1 MLSSLR
7 QFIVVIAA
15 LLAAVI
21 PVSAA
26 SVHLSVTTP
35 RGQRNIGVGDVF
47 YIQYEVSNTDARP
60 EQPRSLPG
68 AKVMYFE
75 HTGQSSSYTVVNGV
89 SSQSRGHTYTLTA
102 RATSEGTFT
111 FGPVTVGGVK
121 SNQVKYIIGKASD
134 SNRIPG
140 GGVSSSAHDTPDSS
154 KPKFI
159 GKGDGNL
166 FLRASVSKTTAYEQE
181 ALVYTVK
188 LYTTYDGIKFI
199 GATSAP
205 KFEGFVVEESK
216 ATSVQLSYEN
226 YQGKTYATAIIAR
239 YVIFPQMKGTLK
251 VIGNTYTCSVDRR
264 EYYHDPFWGNM
275 SVSSPMQLNV
285 TPNDLQVNVRPLP
298 QPQPADF
305 SGGVGSFSISS
316 ALPSSRLL
324 TNQGASIV
332 YKVSGTGN
340 IKYIKLPDLNALFP
354 SEIEVYSPQ
363 TDVKADVGASNVS
376 GTATFD
382 YTMTPLEQGTFKI
395 PPVSLCYFNPA
406 TGKYERAVARGYTV
420 EVGKGNASSKSQTLN
435 RLRFDSQ
442 LMEMTDDLSAD
453 HTPMIRRVT
462 YWMWYGIAAILLLVA
477 IAIWRKHLKD
487 LADIESMK
495 SRRAAKIARRRLRKA
510 SDCMKRNDTGHFYDE
525 MLRALWGYLA
535 HKLRMPTSELTR
547 DNILGRL
554 KAVDVPQALIDKTLG
569 LLDDCEY
576 AKYAPSAPG
585 LNMTDLYNQAEILI
599 LELER
604 TFRYKGTQAS
614 VPAADHELTLTE
626 KLDREL
632 NSSKEL
638 SKDVTEAHKDTDPQG
653 TSLAQNPEVSEAE
666 HKETSGVA
674 TSEPKD
680 TETDNHNH

>member
-1 MLSSLR
+1 MSTL
-7 QFIVVIAA
+7 
-15 LLAAVI
+15 LLAAL
-21 PVSAA
+21 PLSAA
-26 SVHLSVTTP
+26 SVRLSVSMP
-35 RGQRNIGVGDVF
+35 RGQRTIGVGDVF

-89 SSQSRGHTYTLTA
+89 SSQSRSHTYTLTA
-102 RATSEGTFT
+102 RATTEGSYT
-111 FGPVTVGGVK
+111 FGPVTVGGIK
-121 SNQVKYIIGKASD
+121 SNQVRYSIGKATEPER
-134 SNRIPG
+134 NVPG
-140 GGVSSSAHDTPDSS
+140 RQGASADDPDSQ

-226 YQGKTYATAIIAR
+226 YNGKTYATAIIAR

-264 EYYHDPFWGNM
+264 EYYHDPFFGSM
-275 SVSSPMQLNV
+275 SVSSPLQLNV

-316 ALPSSRLL
+316 SLPSANLL
-324 TNQGASIV
+324 TNQGASII

-382 YTMTPLEQGTFKI
+382 YTMTPLEQGSFKI
-395 PPVSLCYFNPA
+395 PQVTLCYFNPA
-406 TGKYERAVARGYTV
+406 TGRYERSVAKGFTV
-420 EVGKGNASSKSQTLN
+420 QVGKGKASSKSQTLA
-435 RLRFDSQ
+435 RLRFQPQ
-442 LMEMTDDLSAD
+442 LMPMTDSLSAV
-453 HTPMIRRVT
+453 HTPMVYRFG
-462 YWMWYGIAAILLLVA
+462 YWIWYIAVAVLLLVA
-477 IAIWRKHLKD
+477 VAVWRKHLKD
-487 LADIESMK
+487 LADIESLK

-510 SDCMKRNDTGHFYDE
+510 EQCLKRNDSAHFYDE

-535 HKLRMPTSELTR
+535 HKLKMPTSELTR
-547 DNILGRL
+547 GNIVDRL
-554 KAVDVPQALIDKTLG
+554 KAVEVPQALIDKTLG

-576 AKYAPSAPG
+576 AKYAPSASG

-604 TFRYKGTQAS
+604 TFRHKGTEAAAS
-614 VPAADHELTLTE
+614 PADHELSLTE

-632 NSSKEL
+632 NDSRQL
-638 SKDVTEAHKDTDPQG
+638 AKDVAQAHKATDP
-653 TSLAQNPEVSEAE
+653 TAADIAPNPEARNNADNSE
-666 HKETSGVA
+666 S
-674 TSEPKD
+674 D
-680 TETDNHNH
+680 TP